1 MTNLLVTLFGASW
14 RTTLLGFA
22 EAIGMAVLTYLA
34 AGIPDLS
41 DSQKQQI
48 FIGGLLT
55 AVVTAIRGYFTKDK
69 NVSNSPTPLAV
80 AQPIVPLPAPPAQP
94 KPIMAQPAPMVET
107 LDPVVAHKVPSTAPI
122 GQTVNGMKITHY
134 GYPGDSSPDS
144 NSMKAIG
151 DRGNKLTPNFS
162 AALTRSAREKLFNA
176 SHPSTGQTFVIAGFT
191 LRDDDTAPESDE
203 RVDVYDP
210 YYAGIDVGCSQEMY
224 AKSKAEMVAAGILT

>member
-1 MTNLLVTLFGASW
+1 MTKLLVTVFGASW

-80 AQPIVPLPAPPAQP
+80 AQPIVPVTKPSAAGAPDAVPLAQP
-94 KPIMAQPAPMVET
+94 V
-107 LDPVVAHKVPSTAPI
+107 VVAA
-122 GQTVNGMKITHY
+122 
-134 GYPGDSSPDS
+134 
-144 NSMKAIG
+144 
-151 DRGNKLTPNFS
+151 TP
-162 AALTRSAREKLFNA
+162 K
-176 SHPSTGQTFVIAGFT
+176 
-191 LRDDDTAPESDE
+191 PEPPHLVE
-203 RVDVYDP
+203 
-210 YYAGIDVGCSQEMY
+210 
-224 AKSKAEMVAAGILT
+224 